1 MGKLLDLNWLRDFEC
16 LARTL
21 NFTRAA
27 AERNITQSA
36 FSRRIKALENWV
48 GLPLVNRAQYPVQ
61 LTQAGAQFLPIALG
75 AVSQLTETRQ
85 DLRDADRGG
94 SRFLRFS
101 VLHTISV
108 NFLAQRIDDLQ
119 KQIPDL
125 HTRVVSDSLSTCCEL
140 LVEGAVDIM
149 LCYYHQ
155 SVSPRI
161 DETAFARKDLL
172 TDRLI
177 PVAAVAAAHG
187 QGWDLGRTS
196 GPAIPYLAY
205 EPSSFLGMVVDS
217 AMDTSSLHIETIYV
231 DGLVETIKR
240 RVLKG
245 SGFAWMPETAVS
257 QELANGS
264 LVQIADDTWTA
275 RLTIAALANPATFDP
290 VAQEVW
296 QQL

>member
-108 NFLAQRIDDLQ
+108 NFLAQRIDELQ

-161 DETAFARKDLL
+161 DETAFARKELL

-217 AMDTSSLHIETIYV
+217 AMDTASLHIETIYV

>member
-217 AMDTSSLHIETIYV
+217 AMDTASLHIETIYV